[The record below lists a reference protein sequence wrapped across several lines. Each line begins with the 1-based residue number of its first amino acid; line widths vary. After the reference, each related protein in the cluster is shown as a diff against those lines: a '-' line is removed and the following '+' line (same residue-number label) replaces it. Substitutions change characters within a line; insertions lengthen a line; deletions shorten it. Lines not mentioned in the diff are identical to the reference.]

1 MRQVAVDWVKRS
13 GRRSVSLIGTAELPS
28 GTSTRV
34 LLSDLSYEG
43 CQLVAEEDIEVGEVL
58 RLTIPDM
65 GTMQAWVRWV
75 ADGKVGLRFALGGSA
90 TDDRRLRIGV

>member
-1 MRQVAVDWVKRS
+1 MDWVKRS
-13 GRRSVSLIGTAELPS
+13 GRRNVSLIGSAELPD

-43 CQLVAEEDIEVGEVL
+43 CQLVAEQDLEVGEVI

-75 ADGKVGLRFALGGSA
+75 VDGKVGLRFALGGSV